1 MRWCHGQVEPDERR
15 GAELDYCKRFGLT
28 WLQAGGHIDPEKSHP
43 STDFL
48 MEHPR
53 FLALI
58 HSQSCFIWYYFMLHY
73 WLFMT
78 SWTLWFLLSVMSLF
92 VCSEY
97 GAPDEGEMREQKPF
111 ALKNQLL
118 SMNLQHQ
125 INTDHLRSSERL
137 SMFLLPFQP

>member
-1 MRWCHGQVEPDERR
+1 MI
-15 GAELDYCKRFGLT
+15 L
-28 WLQAGGHIDPEKSHP
+28 
-43 STDFL
+43 
-48 MEHPR
+48 
-53 FLALI
+53 LAVHDLLNTVI
-58 HSQSCFIWYYFMLHY
+58 
-73 WLFMT
+73 
-78 SWTLWFLLSVMSLF
+78 LLSVMSLFVCLF

-125 INTDHLRSSERL
+125 INTDRSHERL